1 MAAGTPAIITT
12 FQIEYGGRESKC
24 SMPDE
29 SAPLKELSEKPP
41 PNDFQIYLTGLK
53 YDIWLPF
60 AMKTGK

>member
-53 YDIWLPF
+53 YDI
-60 AMKTGK
+60 